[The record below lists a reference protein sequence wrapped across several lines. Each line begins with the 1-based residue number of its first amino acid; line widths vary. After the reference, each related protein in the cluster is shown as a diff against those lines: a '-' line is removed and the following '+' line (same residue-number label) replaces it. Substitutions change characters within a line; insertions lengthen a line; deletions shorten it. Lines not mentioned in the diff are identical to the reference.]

1 MLSESQLHDY
11 ARDGFVV
18 LRGAIEDS
26 AIEQLWRG
34 FERNPP
40 LDATLTTQRW
50 PGPGRYTLANQCC
63 ADPDLAAIIANPT
76 VTGAARDALGD
87 EPRLSAYVIYDRTPG
102 GPGLPPHNDYK
113 RWRPVGSSMNW
124 LFTIVPMSDF
134 NAATG
139 RLFVAPGSHRIER
152 VRPGRERPLEVE
164 PPVPPADGAW
174 IDPELRRGDLLL
186 MNMHTWHRAEGNRSS
201 EHRVGVFNKYAA
213 ASAPPATGW
222 YLYNDQVH
230 AALPAAD
237 RDLLAIH
244 DDRDITHTRLV
255 LMDGEATRRAFLRHD
270 GDGQW
275 RLPGGPAWDERAI
288 PDWDLGNLIAPAA
301 HHLRAQVGLE
311 VPWMSWVGDWPEG
324 DGLCRTYAYTLT
336 GRGFPVPYRDGE
348 WFDIDAL
355 RSHEDSLGWEAQ
367 ALAAWLDPA
376 PIRGKGVTQAQ
387 ARADQYCF

>member
-1 MLSESQLHDY
+1 M
-11 ARDGFVV
+11 
-18 LRGAIEDS
+18 
-26 AIEQLWRG
+26 
-34 FERNPP
+34 
-40 LDATLTTQRW
+40 
-50 PGPGRYTLANQCC
+50 
-63 ADPDLAAIIANPT
+63 
-76 VTGAARDALGD
+76 
-87 EPRLSAYVIYDRTPG
+87 
-102 GPGLPPHNDYK
+102 
-113 RWRPVGSSMNW
+113 
-124 LFTIVPMSDF
+124 
-134 NAATG
+134 
-139 RLFVAPGSHRIER
+139 
-152 VRPGRERPLEVE
+152 
-164 PPVPPADGAW
+164 PPADGAW